1 MRRAFIDSLLEL
13 AAVDDSIVLL
23 TGDLGYTVVEPF
35 VERHP
40 DRFFNVGVAEQN
52 MLGIATGL
60 ASAGYTPFA
69 YSIATFASMRG
80 YEFIRNGAVLH
91 ELPVRIVGVGDG
103 FDYGTNGPTH
113 YPLED
118 IGLMRLQPG
127 LGVVA
132 PADAAQAR
140 AAMSAIAQVPGPV
153 YIKLGKRGDAVPGL
167 DGRFRLGRAEL
178 IGDGED
184 VAILACGGMVGEAV
198 QAAGLLAAE
207 GVGATVV
214 VTASVSPA
222 PLEDLAELLGRVPLA
237 IALEAHYVT
246 GGLGSLACEVV
257 AERGLPCRVIR
268 QGVHTVPRGES
279 GSTQYLFERH
289 ALTARAVADS
299 AVSVLNSSSR

>member
-1 MRRAFIDSLLEL
+1 MRRAFVQSLLEL
-13 AAVDDSIVLL
+13 AAHDDSIVLL

-35 VERHP
+35 AERHP

-52 MLGIATGL
+52 MIGVATGL
-60 ASAGYTPFA
+60 AATGFTPFA

-80 YEFIRNGAVLH
+80 YEFIRNGPVLH

-103 FDYGTNGPTH
+103 FDYGPNGPTH

-132 PADAAQAR
+132 PADPLQTR
-140 AAMSAIAQVPGPV
+140 AAMSALAEHPAPV
-153 YIKLGKRGDAVPGL
+153 YIKLGKCATAVPGL

-178 IGDGED
+178 IGDGDD
-184 VAILACGGMVGEAV
+184 VAILACGGMVGAAV
-198 QAAGLLAAE
+198 DAAGLLGARGLE
-207 GVGATVV
+207 ATVAV
-214 VTASVSPA
+214 IASVSPA
-222 PLEDLAELLGRVPLA
+222 PLEDLAELLGRARLA

-257 AERGLPCRVIR
+257 AERGLDCRVIR
-268 QGVHTVPRGES
+268 HGVRTVPRGES
-279 GSTQYLFERH
+279 GSTQHLAQRH
-289 ALTARAVADS
+289 GLTARAVADS
-299 AVSVLNSSSR
+299 AACVLNSAR

>member
-13 AAVDDSIVLL
+13 AARDDSVVLL

-35 VERHP
+35 IERHP

-52 MLGIATGL
+52 MIGVATGL
-60 ASAGYTPFA
+60 AQAGYTPFA

-80 YEFIRNGAVLH
+80 YEFIRNGPVLH

-103 FDYGTNGPTH
+103 FDYGPNGPTH

-132 PADAAQAR
+132 PADPDQTST
-140 AAMSAIAQVPGPV
+140 AMAAIAEHPGPV
-153 YIKLGKRGDAVPGL
+153 YIKIGKRADAVPGL
-167 DGRFRLGRAEL
+167 DGRFRLGRSEL
-178 IGDGED
+178 IGDGDD
-184 VAILACGGMVGEAV
+184 VAILACGGMVGAAVEAKD
-198 QAAGLLAAE
+198 LLAAE
-207 GVGATVV
+207 GIGATVA
-214 VTASVSPA
+214 VTASICPA

-246 GGLGSLACEVV
+246 GGLGSLACELV
-257 AERGLPCRVIR
+257 AERGLDCRVIR
-268 QGVHTVPRGES
+268 QGVNDIPRGES
-279 GSTQYLFERH
+279 GSPRHMWERH
-289 ALTARAVADS
+289 GLTPRAVAD
-299 AVSVLNSSSR
+299 ATVSVLNSSR

>member
-1 MRRAFIDSLLEL
+1 MRRAFIDSLLAL
-13 AAVDDSIVLL
+13 AAHDDSIVLL

-60 ASAGYTPFA
+60 AQSGYTPFA

-80 YEFIRNGAVLH
+80 YEFIRNGPVLH
-91 ELPVRIVGVGDG
+91 ELPVRVVGVGDG
-103 FDYGTNGPTH
+103 FDYGPNGPTH

-132 PADAAQAR
+132 PADPEQTG
-140 AAMSAIAQVPGPV
+140 AAMSALADHPGPV
-153 YIKLGKRGDAVPGL
+153 YIKLGKGAGTVPGL

-178 IGDGED
+178 IGDGDD
-184 VAILACGGMVGEAV
+184 VAILACGGMVGAAVEAKN
-198 QAAGLLAAE
+198 LLAAE
-207 GVGATVV
+207 GVSATVAV
-214 VTASVSPA
+214 IASVSPA

-257 AERGLPCRVIR
+257 AERGLDCRVIR
-268 QGVHTVPRGES
+268 QGVRVVPRGES
-279 GSTQYLFERH
+279 GSTQHMWERH
-289 ALTARAVADS
+289 DLTGSAVADA
-299 AVSVLNSSSR
+299 AVSVLDSSR